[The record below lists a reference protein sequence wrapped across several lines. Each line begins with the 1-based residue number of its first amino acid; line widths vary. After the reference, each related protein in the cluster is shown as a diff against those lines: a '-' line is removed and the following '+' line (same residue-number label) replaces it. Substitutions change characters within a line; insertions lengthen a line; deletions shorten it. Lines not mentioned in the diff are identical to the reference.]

1 LRLHGGGITMEIMS
15 DRLMDALSGPGA
27 ALPPPLLAEL
37 GSPQLLALGLMAA
50 GALVLRHALRP
61 RKDRDELP
69 AVKLPP
75 STPRPAEPSQEQL
88 RLLISEARHLR
99 GVLADETDRHAQR
112 LEALIARAE
121 QTIRRLEH
129 LSNSDA
135 AAARSL
141 VRGDGVDPLNRRI
154 YELADDGL
162 PPVEIARQLN
172 QQTGKVELVLAL
184 RPR

>member
-1 LRLHGGGITMEIMS
+1 
-15 DRLMDALSGPGA
+15 
-27 ALPPPLLAEL
+27 
-37 GSPQLLALGLMAA
+37 
-50 GALVLRHALRP
+50 
-61 RKDRDELP
+61 
-69 AVKLPP
+69 
-75 STPRPAEPSQEQL
+75 
-88 RLLISEARHLR
+88 
-99 GVLADETDRHAQR
+99 VLADETDRHAQR